1 LAEFYM
7 RAFGFASLDRLPK
20 DDPDFAKMIDLA
32 GGQALTTTMRLGAEI
47 VTLAQV
53 APAGRP
59 YPDAVP
65 GYDPLFQHFAIV
77 VSDMVAA
84 YAALRAIDGWMP
96 ISTDGPQTL
105 PPSSGGVTA
114 YKFRDPEG
122 HPLELLAFPV
132 GAVPAHWA
140 NQAGHPCR
148 GIDHS
153 AISVA
158 NTRQS
163 VAFYAKLG
171 LRRVATSLNSGIEQE
186 RLDGVASPVV
196 EVTALAPA
204 AQATPHL
211 ELLCYRGRVAPNQS
225 PVRSLAESH
234 AHPNDVAA
242 TQLVF
247 NVASV
252 AGCDALVASDGL
264 PSRPV
269 TSPAGSVRML
279 RDPDGHLIRLEAPE
293 GRTC

>member
-1 LAEFYM
+1 M
-7 RAFGFASLDRLPK
+7 RAFGFALLDRVPK
-20 DDPDFAKMIDLA
+20 DDPDFAELIGLA
-32 GGQALTTTMRLGAEI
+32 AGQARTMTMRLGDEI

-65 GYDPLFQHFAIV
+65 GDDPLFQHFAIV
-77 VSDMVAA
+77 VSDMAAA
-84 YAALRAIDGWMP
+84 YAALRAIGGWTP
-96 ISTDGPQTL
+96 ISMDGPQTL

-122 HPLELLAFPV
+122 HPLELLGFPA

-158 NTRQS
+158 NTERS
-163 VAFYAKLG
+163 VAFYTGLG

-204 AQATPHL
+204 AQSTPHV
-211 ELLCYRGRVAPNQS
+211 ELLCYRGHFARNQS
-225 PVRSLAESH
+225 PVQSFAH
-234 AHPNDVAA
+234 ANDVAA

-252 AGCDALVASDGL
+252 AGCDALVASYGL
-264 PSRPV
+264 LSRPV
-269 TSPAGSVRML
+269 TSLAGSVRVL
-279 RDPDGHLIRLEAPE
+279 RDPDGHFIRLEAPE